1 MSFLL
6 KDPGATL
13 DYAVDWGADY
23 LNDDVIAESR
33 WEAAPAEPGGVIILG
48 NSFDF
53 KVATVTATG
62 GLPGRQYRLTN
73 HVVTASGRED
83 ERSIVLRVEQR

>member
-23 LNDDVIAESR
+23 LDNDVIAESR
-33 WEAAPAEPGGVIILG
+33 WAVVPAEPGGVLVLG
-48 NSFDF
+48 ASFDD
-53 KVATVTATG
+53 KVATVTAAG
-62 GLPGRQYRLTN
+62 GTAGRQYRLTN

-83 ERSIVLRVEQR
+83 ERSLVLRVEQR